1 MRKTL
6 IILFG
11 APGSGKGSLG
21 DKIREQLVNDKGM
34 TAAEISYISTGDLL
48 REEIAA
54 QSELGMEISQ
64 IVNSGKLVSDE
75 IVATLVEKALSH
87 SDEFVGSLCEKDPNR
102 RIILLDG
109 YPRTETQRLALANM
123 LQDKAMFVVAV
134 KRNTPFDVIK
144 KRVSERRV
152 CKNCKTTHLA
162 SDGKCP
168 KCGGESIIRKD
179 DAVIEQRLVEYETN
193 TAPVWNKLALICD
206 SMQAF
211 DGMDDADA
219 VAKWIVKKYF

>member
-21 DKIREQLVNDKGM
+21 DKIKEQLVNHKGM
-34 TAAEISYISTGDLL
+34 RAAEISYISTGDLL

-87 SDEFVGSLCEKDPNR
+87 SDEFDSLGVRVPSKHV
-102 RIILLDG
+102 ILLDG

-206 SMQAF
+206 AMQAF

>member
-21 DKIREQLVNDKGM
+21 DKIKEQLVNHKGM
-34 TAAEISYISTGDLL
+34 RAAEISYISTGDLL

-87 SDEFVGSLCEKDPNR
+87 SDEFDSLGVRVPSQHVM
-102 RIILLDG
+102 LLDG

-206 SMQAF
+206 AMQAF